1 MNTEARLLVF
11 VTLALF
17 TVPVLAQVSRPTLL
31 PPVHSPT
38 AGWTVTLTNLPPRTH
53 ELFLGLQMSTN
64 LLSTNWVTISQLVVP
79 ANAPSVTWV
88 NLPPPSTSTR
98 GVYFRAVN

>member
-1 MNTEARLLVF
+1 MAV
-11 VTLALF
+11 VTFAVL

-31 PPVHSPT
+31 RPVQSPT
-38 AGWTVTLTNLPPRTH
+38 AGWTVTLTNLPPRAH
-53 ELFLGLQMSTN
+53 ELFIGLQMSTN

-98 GVYFRAVN
+98 GVYFRTVN